1 MPIVPPE
8 PAELEL
14 LEDQLFEVNNEI
26 LQVEYERGVP
36 IKVPL
41 NDEEKGEWRIQEKA
55 YGERVQKHTLN
66 QKRLLP
72 SSSANVPNDYRI
84 KCMTTDN
91 GSQSIKDKNP
101 LSYTH

>member
-41 NDEEKGEWRIQEKA
+41 NNEEKGE
-55 YGERVQKHTLN
+55 
-66 QKRLLP
+66 
-72 SSSANVPNDYRI
+72 
-84 KCMTTDN
+84 
-91 GSQSIKDKNP
+91 
-101 LSYTH
+101 